1 MGRKENDMKRYFTIW
16 YKCMIVYAQIA
27 FASRLG
33 VILFTLGKLLRFV
46 FFLVF
51 IFLILG
57 RTNTLAGYSLWEIIF
72 FYATFNV
79 VDIVPQMILRS
90 VYSFRRLVVSGDFDL
105 FFLQPISPLFRALFG
120 SSDILDLPMLIIAIG
135 FILYSALHLP
145 VITVLGVFL
154 YLLLLLN
161 AIVIALSFH
170 IFVVAI
176 GIVSTEVDS
185 TIMLYRDL
193 TQMGRVPVSVYQQGV
208 SFVLTFVVP
217 IGIMMTFPVEALLGT
232 LSLQFILLSCVF
244 GVCFLLLSLLS
255 WKKAIRH
262 YSSASS

>member
-1 MGRKENDMKRYFTIW
+1 MKRYLTIW
-16 YKCMIVYAQIA
+16 FKSMIVYAQIA

-33 VILFTLGKLLRFV
+33 VVLFTTGKLLRFV
-46 FFLVF
+46 FFLIF

-57 RTNTLAGYSLWEIIF
+57 RTNTLAGYSLWEVIF
-72 FYATFNV
+72 FYATFNLI
-79 VDIVPQMILRS
+79 DIIPQMILRS
-90 VYSFRRLVVSGDFDL
+90 VYGFRRLIVSGDFDL

-135 FILYSALHLP
+135 FTIYSGLQLP
-145 VITVLGVFL
+145 EFSLLGVFL
-154 YLLLLLN
+154 YIVLLVNALL
-161 AIVIALSFH
+161 IALAFH
-170 IFVVAI
+170 IFVVSI

-193 TQMGRVPVSVYQQGV
+193 TQMGRVPIAVYQQGV

-217 IGIMMTFPVEALLGT
+217 IGIMMSFPVEALLGA
-232 LSLQFILLSCVF
+232 LSWQFIIISCTF
-244 GVCFLLLSLLS
+244 GVSFLLLSLYA
-255 WKKAIRH
+255 WNRAVRH